1 MSSASTWEKPPMPET
16 VLRIDQLRAGYGGG
30 DILQGV
36 TLSINPGEVVAV
48 IGRNGVGKT
57 TLMKCIIGLLA
68 PTAGSIHLQD
78 RTITRLPAFRRAGLG
93 IGYVPQGR
101 EIFPELTVEENLR
114 MGEQV
119 GHKRRNRYDLVY
131 EYFPILKER
140 RRQLG
145 GTMSGGEQQ
154 MLAIGR
160 ALVGKPVLLLLDEPS
175 VGIQPSLI
183 QEIGV
188 ALSKLNETERLTM
201 FLVEQ
206 NMSLIAELA
215 QRGYAMDKGRI
226 VSSLSGEEL
235 RNRDLLLQHL
245 AI

>member
-1 MSSASTWEKPPMPET
+1 MPET
-16 VLRIDQLRAGYGGG
+16 VLRVDHLRASYGGG

-36 TLSINPGEVVAV
+36 TLTINPGEVVAV

-78 RTITRLPAFRRAGLG
+78 RNITRLPAFRRAGLG

-160 ALVGKPVLLLLDEPS
+160 ALVGNPDLLLLDEPS

-183 QEIGV
+183 QEIGT
-188 ALSKLNETERLTM
+188 ALTKLNETERLTM

-226 VSSLSGEEL
+226 VSSLSGEEM
-235 RNRDLLLQHL
+235 RKRDLLLQYL

>member
-1 MSSASTWEKPPMPET
+1 MPET
-16 VLRIDQLRAGYGGG
+16 VLQVDQLRASYGGG

-36 TLSINPGEVVAV
+36 SLTINPGEVVAV

-68 PTAGSIHLQD
+68 PTAGSIYLQD
-78 RTITRLPAFRRAGLG
+78 RNITRLPAFRRAGLG

-119 GHKRRNRYDLVY
+119 GHQRRNRYDLVY

-160 ALVGKPVLLLLDEPS
+160 ALVGNPDLLLLDEPS

-183 QEIGV
+183 QEIGA
-188 ALSKLNETERLTM
+188 ALTTLNETERLTM

-206 NMSLIAELA
+206 NMSLIADLG

-235 RNRDLLLQHL
+235 RKRDLLLQYL

>member
-1 MSSASTWEKPPMPET
+1 MPET
-16 VLRIDQLRAGYGGG
+16 VLRVDQLRASYGGG

-36 TLSINPGEVVAV
+36 SLTINPGEVVAV

-57 TLMKCIIGLLA
+57 TLMKCIIGLLV
-68 PTAGSIHLQD
+68 PIAGSIHLQD
-78 RTITRLPAFRRAGLG
+78 RNITRLPAFRRAGLG

-160 ALVGKPVLLLLDEPS
+160 ALVGNPDLLLLDEPS

-183 QEIGV
+183 QEIGA
-188 ALSKLNETERLTM
+188 ALTKLNEAERLTM

-206 NMSLIAELA
+206 NMSLIADLGR
-215 QRGYAMDKGRI
+215 RGYAMDKGRI

-235 RNRDLLLQHL
+235 RKRDLLLQYL

>member
-1 MSSASTWEKPPMPET
+1 
-16 VLRIDQLRAGYGGG
+16 
-30 DILQGV
+30 
-36 TLSINPGEVVAV
+36 
-48 IGRNGVGKT
+48 
-57 TLMKCIIGLLA
+57 
-68 PTAGSIHLQD
+68 
-78 RTITRLPAFRRAGLG
+78 LG

-101 EIFPELTVEENLR
+101 EIFPELTVDENLR

-160 ALVGKPVLLLLDEPS
+160 ALVGNPDLLLLDEPS

-183 QEIGV
+183 QEIGA
-188 ALSKLNETERLTM
+188 ALTKLNETERLTM
-201 FLVEQ
+201 LLVEQ
-206 NMSLIAELA
+206 NMSLIADLG

-226 VSSLSGEEL
+226 VSSLSGKEL
-235 RNRDLLLQHL
+235 RNRDLLLQYL

>member
-1 MSSASTWEKPPMPET
+1 MPET
-16 VLRIDQLRAGYGGG
+16 VLRVDQLRASYGGG

-36 TLSINPGEVVAV
+36 TLTINPGEVVAV

-78 RTITRLPAFRRAGLG
+78 RNITRLPAFRRAGLG

-160 ALVGKPVLLLLDEPS
+160 ALVGNPDLLLLDEPS

-188 ALSKLNETERLTM
+188 ALTKLNETERLTM

-206 NMSLIAELA
+206 NMSLIADLG

-226 VSSLSGEEL
+226 VSSLSGKEL
-235 RNRDLLLQHL
+235 RNRDLLLQYL

>member
-1 MSSASTWEKPPMPET
+1 MPET
-16 VLRIDQLRAGYGGG
+16 VLRVDHLRASYGGG

-36 TLSINPGEVVAV
+36 TLTINPGEVVAV
-48 IGRNGVGKT
+48 IGRNGAGKT

-78 RTITRLPAFRRAGLG
+78 RNITHLPAFRRAGLG

-101 EIFPELTVEENLR
+101 AIFPELTVEENLR

-119 GHKRRNRYDLVY
+119 GQTRRNRYDLVY
-131 EYFPILKER
+131 EYFPILKAR

-160 ALVGKPVLLLLDEPS
+160 ALVGNPDLLLLDEPS

-183 QEIGV
+183 QEIGA
-188 ALSKLNETERLTM
+188 ALTKLNETERLTM
-201 FLVEQ
+201 LLVEQ
-206 NMSLIAELA
+206 NMSLIADLG

-226 VSSLSGEEL
+226 VSSLSGKEL
-235 RNRDLLLQHL
+235 RNRDLLLQYL